1 MENHPSYFGFITAD
15 VRYDPDLTGD
25 EKILYAEITALS
37 NKHGYCYATNDYFSN
52 LFSVTDVTVSR
63 RLKRLKK
70 RGYIS
75 IIYKRNGTVVTNRKI
90 YPLTQTATAVDHPDN
105 GPLSDGA
112 PAVNRTVK
120 ENSITDNN
128 ITRNSITNKEHA
140 RFEDFYTLYDK
151 KKARPKASKAFG
163 RAIRNHDW
171 ETIRT
176 GTIAYLKSIK
186 AEDGRFQAYPAT
198 FLNEERFLDDHEY
211 VKGNLYEADG
221 KKASEGEDAFLSGL

>member
-1 MENHPSYFGFITAD
+1 MENHPSYFGFITAE

-37 NKHGYCYATNDYFSN
+37 NKHGYCYASNDYFAN

-63 RLKRLKK
+63 RLKKLKS

-75 IIYKRNGTVVTNRKI
+75 IVYKRNGTVVTNRKI
-90 YPLTQTATAVDHPDN
+90 YPSTQTATAVDHSDN
-105 GPLSDGA
+105 GPLSGGA
-112 PAVNRTVK
+112 PAVDGTVK

-128 ITRNSITNKEHA
+128 ITRNNITNKEHA
-140 RFEDFYTLYDK
+140 HFEDFYTLYSK
-151 KKARPKASKAFG
+151 KKARPKASKAFD
-163 RAIRNHDW
+163 RAIRNHEWDI
-171 ETIRT
+171 IRA

-186 AEDGRFQAYPAT
+186 AEDKRFQAYPAT

-211 VKGNLYEADG
+211 VKGNLYEADS
-221 KKASEGEDAFLSGL
+221 KPASEDGNAFLKGL